1 MGNVT
6 AEMTFVIQITD
17 THILP
22 PGEVLYGEVDTA
34 RHLKETVESINR
46 MRPLPDVVII
56 TGDLV
61 ERGDKVGYRHF
72 IELIKPL
79 KMPVFV
85 LAGNHDNP
93 SVMSEVFTA
102 TPYFPV
108 SDSTFQYA
116 IEDFPFRILALN
128 SHGDDT
134 ELPVFGEHR
143 LAWLADQLGQSHEP
157 TLIAIHHPP
166 MLTGIEL
173 IDMGGQ
179 EWYQGLKS
187 VLAEYDHVKLVIS
200 GHCHTDLC
208 GRIGPV
214 PVYMAGATAHQLI
227 ATRGL
232 NIAPAAVVAAAP
244 PTLHHFIDGD
254 FVSGSNSWP
263 ANIENDRIDKKSDRS
278 WEDLKKSMMG
288 SRL

>member
-1 MGNVT
+1 MENAT
-6 AEMTFVIQITD
+6 TEMTFLIQITD

-34 RHLKETVESINR
+34 RHLKETVQSINR
-46 MRPLPDVVII
+46 MRPLPDLVMI
-56 TGDLV
+56 TGDLA
-61 ERGDKVGYRHF
+61 ERGDKVGYQHF
-72 IELIKPL
+72 IDLIKPL

-93 SVMSEVFTA
+93 SVMSEVFAA

-128 SHGDDT
+128 SHADDT
-134 ELPVFGEHR
+134 ELPEFSDQR
-143 LAWLADQLGQSHEP
+143 LVWLADQLDQSDDP

-173 IDMGGQ
+173 IDMGGP

-187 VLAEYDHVKLVIS
+187 IVAQHDHVKLLIC

-214 PVYMAGATAHQLI
+214 PVYMAAATAHQLI

-232 NIAPAAVVAAAP
+232 NIAPVAVVAAAS

-263 ANIENDRIDKKSDRS
+263 ANIENDRIDKKSGRS
-278 WEDLKKSMMG
+278 WEDLKKSMLG
-288 SRL
+288 SRD